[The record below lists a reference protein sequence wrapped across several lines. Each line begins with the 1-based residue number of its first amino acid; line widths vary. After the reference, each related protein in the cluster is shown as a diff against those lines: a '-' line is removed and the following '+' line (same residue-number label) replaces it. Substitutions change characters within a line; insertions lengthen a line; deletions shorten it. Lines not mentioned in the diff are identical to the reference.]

1 MTIESFSCCHA
12 DIKRVELAPLR
23 PFHILRPST
32 AIVHE
37 TSSAKPHL
45 YDIIHPSKHPDNRTH
60 CLPSRYNKGMSCIHT
75 IYGALT
81 ATIVLMDN
89 YESVEVSRCQ
99 NTKRIVNAFFI
110 HKSKCRPLLSRSLLP
125 SVYGQNMLWHIS
137 PEIHSKVKN
146 YLLQN
151 TTPRL
156 IFSVF

>member
-1 MTIESFSCCHA
+1 M
-12 DIKRVELAPLR
+12 ELAPLR
-23 PFHILRPST
+23 PFHSSRLSHSH
-32 AIVHE
+32 VHE

-81 ATIVLMDN
+81 ATIVLMDIS
-89 YESVEVSRCQ
+89 EICEISMSQ

>member
-32 AIVHE
+32 AFVHE

-45 YDIIHPSKHPDNRTH
+45 YDIIHPIKHPDNRTQ

-81 ATIVLMDN
+81 ATIVSMDKF
-89 YESVEVSRCQ
+89 ESCEVSENQ
-99 NTKRIVNAFFI
+99 NTKRIVNAFLI
-110 HKSKCRPLLSRSLLP
+110 HKSICRLQLSRSLLP
-125 SVYGQNMLWHIS
+125 PVSAMIC
-137 PEIHSKVKN
+137 HSIFRPLKQGKDRH
-146 YLLQN
+146 YLQQWQTN
-151 TTPRL
+151 AL

>member
-23 PFHILRPST
+23 PFHSLRLWT
-32 AIVHE
+32 AHLVR

-81 ATIVLMDN
+81 ATIVLMDIS
-89 YESVEVSRCQ
+89 EICEISMSQ

-125 SVYGQNMLWHIS
+125 SVYGQNML
-137 PEIHSKVKN
+137 
-146 YLLQN
+146 
-151 TTPRL
+151 
-156 IFSVF
+156 

>member
-1 MTIESFSCCHA
+1 M
-12 DIKRVELAPLR
+12 ELALLR

-37 TSSAKPHL
+37 TSSTKPHL
-45 YDIIHPSKHPDNRTH
+45 YDIIHPSKHPDNRAQ

-99 NTKRIVNAFFI
+99 NTKRIVNAFFT
-110 HKSKCRPLLSRSLLP
+110 HDLRSDSMAVRVL
-125 SVYGQNMLWHIS
+125 
-137 PEIHSKVKN
+137 
-146 YLLQN
+146 
-151 TTPRL
+151 
-156 IFSVF
+156 

>member
-1 MTIESFSCCHA
+1 MDT
-12 DIKRVELAPLR
+12 KRVELAPLR
-23 PFHILRPST
+23 PFHSLRLWT
-32 AIVHE
+32 AHLVR

-45 YDIIHPSKHPDNRTH
+45 YDIIHPSKHPDNRTQ

-110 HKSKCRPLLSRSLLP
+110 HDVRSDSMAVRVL
-125 SVYGQNMLWHIS
+125 
-137 PEIHSKVKN
+137 
-146 YLLQN
+146 
-151 TTPRL
+151 
-156 IFSVF
+156 